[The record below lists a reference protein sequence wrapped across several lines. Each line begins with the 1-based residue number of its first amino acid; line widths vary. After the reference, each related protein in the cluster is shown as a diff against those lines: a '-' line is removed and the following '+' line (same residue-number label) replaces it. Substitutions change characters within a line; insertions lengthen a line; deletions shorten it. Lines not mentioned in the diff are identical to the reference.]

1 MLSAGM
7 REDATNTIELPDK
20 DPEEWKE
27 FYKIIDPSQIGEV
40 RSEGCI
46 DEENA
51 VSLTAW
57 FHEFSM
63 DKHLKECDDVLAERV
78 EDISNWHD
86 KNRGKLT
93 ASAWKSSS
101 IRSRQNFTELV
112 DLLEHANKYDLN
124 RTIQEVELTIGSL
137 LKNHLQDCEGLF
149 DVGVIGRFVRLCCP
163 ITSNNFRFLSESK
176 CSNLW
181 NKYLSPILA
190 PHRSQITADMVN
202 SNEMF
207 PLLLHSYIQQVALK
221 ANMPGRYSYVRGVS
235 VSRGPRAGGM
245 RLPNRDRNPQRRP
258 RELYYNSDS
267 SDGNNGVE
275 LPWNFDVGGNDS
287 NSSSSSSNSD
297 SENSTNRAEEESNSS
312 DALELSDSD

>member
-63 DKHLKECDDVLAERV
+63 DKHLKECDDVLAEKV

-93 ASAWKSSS
+93 ASAWKSCS

-235 VSRGPRAGGM
+235 VSGGM
-245 RLPNRDRNPQRRP
+245 RLPNRVRNPQRRP

-267 SDGNNGVE
+267 SSVE
-275 LPWNFDVGGNDS
+275 SIVLPIRHMRGNDS
-287 NSSSSSSNSD
+287 HSSSSSDSSD